1 MSDTGSSSEDRI
13 QEIIAKFAD
22 ADRSLS
28 ELLNRATN
36 LEEAANS
43 YNRQEE
49 NLRLHTQESI
59 NTLKQAEIQFTQ
71 HADSAATVAETSKE
85 VISNLQNV
93 LENFREVMQQL
104 ASLNPD
110 RLHED
115 LRTLQTQITNMDT
128 RVNRLQ
134 EATEKSIL
142 SLEKL
147 HEESLDKTT
156 LRIQKLQDE
165 LIKRI
170 TITQVIAFLA
180 VLAAIIAAVR

>member
-28 ELLNRATN
+28 ELLNRADN
-36 LEEAANS
+36 LEGAANS

-59 NTLKQAEIQFTQ
+59 NTLKQAEIRFNQQ
-71 HADSAATVAETSKE
+71 ADLALTVAETSKE
-85 VISNLQNV
+85 VISNLQIV
-93 LENFREVMQQL
+93 LENFSEVMQQL

-115 LRTLQTQITNMDT
+115 LRTLQTQVTNMDT

-134 EATEKSIL
+134 EATEKRIL

-147 HEESLDKTT
+147 QEESLDKIT
-156 LRIQKLQDE
+156 LRIKKLQDE

-170 TITQVIAFLA
+170 TITQVVAFLA
-180 VLAAIIAAVR
+180 ALAAIIAAVR